1 MDTAIRQNNIA
12 SRHVPCI
19 YLQFH
24 MYPICACALHH
35 CMCLTSMHNALHVC
49 TCITSMYCA
58 LSKGMCLA
66 SMFFSSIY
74 TCILH
79 LCLCI
84 ASMQTLHPCICFAS
98 EPFPCIYACVL
109 HLCICL
115 TFMNMHC
122 KYAYALQSHF
132 HCICA

>member
-24 MYPICACALHH
+24 MYPVCACALHH
-35 CMCLTSMHNALHVC
+35 CMCLASMHNALHVC

-66 SMFFSSIY
+66 SMFLSSIY

-79 LCLCI
+79 LCKHCI
-84 ASMQTLHPCICFAS
+84 HAYALHLSLSLASMHVY
-98 EPFPCIYACVL
+98 CIYA
-109 HLCICL
+109 
-115 TFMNMHC
+115 F
-122 KYAYALQSHF
+122 
-132 HCICA
+132 

>member
-66 SMFFSSIY
+66 PICFFLQSTHVY
-74 TCILH
+74 CICAYALH
-79 LCLCI
+79 LCKHCI
-84 ASMQTLHPCICFAS
+84 HAYALHLSLSLASMHVY
-98 EPFPCIYACVL
+98 CIYAFAL
-109 HLCICL
+109 HL
-115 TFMNMHC
+115 
-122 KYAYALQSHF
+122 
-132 HCICA
+132 